1 MTAEIVEPAPANES
15 TPSYPETLSTPRKPW
30 KGLCFSLCV
39 VFAGIFLLWYAAGR
53 EYASLEQEP
62 WKNAFILFK
71 TPEGVLASE
80 TVPVRAR
87 LVERE
92 QALASDLPLELM
104 GTLVEWDRFNKHIGL
119 SDPEMVIA
127 LDVSPE
133 KLQPLLASGRLPEP
147 GKPEVLAGDLARPES
162 FKIDGIE
169 FQVVGTLKRSVSG
182 FLFAYMLPHGT
193 DFAGLFT
200 LERGAVEGVLV
211 ENGERLMKEGLL
223 PDFLATPEE
232 TEEEA
237 KADNEAGEEVPERL
251 VVPNYLG
258 GLMRSSDRTVLLTL
272 FAMALVAWGG
282 ALFQYHL
289 FRRLKAG
296 NGIMLRP
303 FVEEALARPKLFWGT
318 HLFFYGA
325 FFLVMW
331 AVMYNPLLAY
341 RTKQY
346 IEAVFEVGGLGHVG
360 FAYDSG
366 RISYAAWMTF
376 YNNYIEQTLLLTF
389 SISLFPIPLGLIKNL
404 LSFLLVGGA
413 MSPLWVGSSDM
424 LVMHSITM
432 ATELEA
438 YILACFAITTWP
450 VMLVSGIRN
459 RSFLKAL
466 KHGLLMLFSAMV
478 FTGILLAVAAVYEA
492 LTLIHL
498 V

>member
-15 TPSYPETLSTPRKPW
+15 TPSAPKTLSTPRKPW

-39 VFAGIFLLWYAAGR
+39 VLAGVFLLWRTAGR
-53 EYASLEQEP
+53 EYAALEQES
-62 WKNAFILFK
+62 WKDAFILFK
-71 TPEGVLASE
+71 TPEGVSPSE
-80 TVPVRAR
+80 TAPVCVR
-87 LVERE
+87 LAQRE
-92 QALASDLPLELM
+92 QSLPSDLPLELM
-104 GTLVEWDRFNKHIGL
+104 GALVEWDRFNKHIGL

-127 LDVSPE
+127 LELPPE

-147 GKPEVLAGDLARPES
+147 GKPEVLAGDLARSKS

-182 FLFAYMLPHGT
+182 FLFAYMLPHGA
-193 DFAGLFT
+193 DFADLFT
-200 LERGAVEGVLV
+200 QERGAVDGVLV
-211 ENGERLMKEGLL
+211 EHGERLRNEGLL

-232 TEEEA
+232 TEEVRT
-237 KADNEAGEEVPERL
+237 DNEAGEGVPKRL

-258 GLMRSSDRTVLLTL
+258 GLMRSADRTVLLTL

-296 NGIMLRP
+296 NGVMLRP

-325 FFLVMW
+325 FFLIMW

-360 FAYDSG
+360 FAYDSR

-438 YILACFAITTWP
+438 YILACFAITAWP

-466 KHGLLMLFSAMV
+466 KQGLLMLLSAMV
-478 FTGILLAVAAVYEA
+478 FTGILLAIAAVYEA